1 MKQVRV
7 GLIGTGYIGRCHAIA
22 YAQAATVFPLKGDL
36 VLEMLAEVTPELAA
50 QRAAEFGFARSTGDW
65 RQLVA
70 DPAIDVVDICAP
82 NFCIKRWRWRRSA
95 TASTCIR
102 KSRWRWT
109 RRRGGDGAGSARQG
123 GENAGRF

>member
-22 YAQAATVFPLKGDL
+22 YAQAPTVFPLKGDL

-82 NFCIKRWRWRRSA
+82 N
-95 TASTCIR
+95 
-102 KSRWRWT
+102 
-109 RRRGGDGAGSARQG
+109 
-123 GENAGRF
+123 